1 MHIIAHGTFATCISA
16 SHYHV
21 LSLDR
26 RPASRRIMTSLGYD
40 RVFLM
45 SEGAL
50 CANLLRRL
58 LRKRKL
64 E

>member
-1 MHIIAHGTFATCISA
+1 MHLIAHGTFATCIPA

-26 RPASRRIMTSLGYD
+26 QPVSRKMMTSLGYD
-40 RVFLM
+40 RAFLM